1 MRAINGFVR
10 KRSMTICLNESPILI
25 YEVFMFS
32 KAQKE
37 PPQTTHDNLSP
48 VYIVLCR
55 TASCALVHSSP
66 LLILSV
72 VHNSSKEET
81 PVIFVFY
88 QTATDWPWLSS
99 GTPKI
104 LIIKFFT
111 H

>member
-1 MRAINGFVR
+1 MKVKANGFVR
-10 KRSMTICLNESPILI
+10 KRSTICLNESPILI

-37 PPQTTHDNLSP
+37 PPQTTHDNLSL
-48 VYIVLCR
+48 VGQ
-55 TASCALVHSSP
+55 ASRQQYSPCTTPHPLLLPLQLHSSP

-88 QTATDWPWLSS
+88 QPA
-99 GTPKI
+99 
-104 LIIKFFT
+104 FM
-111 H
+111 